1 MAKSLTRPVRLI
13 GAGSGWGAG
22 VREAEDGPQGLRDF
36 GLAERLVSAGVRAS
50 WATMVEP
57 EKRFRDHD
65 DLPRPEV
72 FDLVARHNRALADAV
87 AKTMAARA
95 LPVVI
100 GGDHAIAMGT
110 WGGVAR
116 GMRRAPFG
124 LIWMDAHL
132 DAHTLATTPS
142 MNAHG
147 MSAAVLL
154 GQGTPE
160 FLAIGGGAL
169 RPEHLCYIGV
179 RSYEV
184 AEWALLRRLG
194 VRIFYME
201 EVRERGLAVVMA
213 DALAIVTRGTRGF
226 GLTIDLDGFDP
237 ADVPG
242 VGLPVADGL
251 RGAEAAAV
259 LRGIARDPR
268 LRALEIVEYAPALD
282 RDQHTAELVLALLAS
297 ALAPVSQA
305 MPISSA
311 A

>member
-1 MAKSLTRPVRLI
+1 MRRVSLI
-13 GAGSGWGAG
+13 GAASGWGAG
-22 VREAEDGPQGLRDF
+22 IRETEDGPLFLREF
-36 GLAERLVSAGVRAS
+36 GLAEQLRAAGIDAR
-50 WATMVEP
+50 WAAMVEP
-57 EKRFRDHD
+57 ERRWAAA
-65 DLPRPEV
+65 PAPTRGEV
-72 FDLVARHNRALADAV
+72 DRLVAAHNAALAREV
-87 AKTMAARA
+87 ASVARRS
-95 LPVVI
+95 LPVVL
-100 GGDHAIAMGT
+100 GGDHSIAVGT
-110 WGGVAR
+110 WGGLAR
-116 GMRRAPFG
+116 SFRGRFG
-124 LIWMDAHL
+124 LIWFDAHL
-132 DAHTLATTPS
+132 DAHTAATSPS
-142 MNAHG
+142 QNPHG

-154 GQGTPE
+154 GHGAPE
-160 FLAIGGGAL
+160 FLAVSGGAL

-194 VRIFYME
+194 ARIFYME
-201 EVRERGLAVVMA
+201 EVRERGLAAVMA

-268 LRALEIVEYAPALD
+268 LRALEVVEYAPALD
-282 RDQHTAELVLALLAS
+282 RDQRTARLVLDLLAS
-297 ALAPVSQA
+297 ALAPAGRASLPVST
-305 MPISSA
+305 A